1 MDKGLYVAMTGA
13 SATLRAQA
21 GVAHNLANIDTIGFK
36 AELTA
41 ASAHAIEGPGWPS
54 RFDVELERGKFDD
67 AAGPMIDSGNPLDV
81 AMHPGFW
88 MAVADDQGKEAYT
101 RAGDLKLTANGQLLT
116 ASGAPILDRGG
127 AAIAVPPHTSIT
139 FAQDGT
145 ISIVPLGQSAE
156 TLAIVGRIKIV
167 EAGASNLTRGVDG
180 LMRASTTLEA
190 ASAGALD
197 SGVLEASNVGS
208 GQMLVQMIELSRRF
222 EMQIKMIR
230 SVEENAQASNA
241 LLRLG

>member
-13 SATLRAQA
+13 SATLKAQA

-36 AELTA
+36 AELA
-41 ASAHAIEGPGWPS
+41 IASAHVVEGPGWRS
-54 RFDVELERGKFDD
+54 RFDAELERGKFDD
-67 AAGPMIDSGNPLDV
+67 SAGPLIDSGNPLDV
-81 AMHPGFW
+81 AMRPGFW
-88 MAVADDQGKEAYT
+88 MAVADTEGKEAYT
-101 RAGDLKLTANGQLLT
+101 RAGDLKLTANGQLVTGSGAPVLDQ
-116 ASGAPILDRGG
+116 SGAPI
-127 AAIAVPPHTSIT
+127 AVPPYASIT
-139 FAQDGT
+139 LAQDGT
-145 ISIVPLGQSAE
+145 VSIVPLGQSGE
-156 TLAIVGRIKIV
+156 TTATLGRIKMV

-180 LMRASTTLEA
+180 LMRADGALEA
-190 ASAGALD
+190 ASGGTLD